1 MVQQNSFTFTEDKRR
16 QLLGLPLSLSA
27 KLLLVVL
34 DEITGVGEF
43 CCPSLA
49 SLSRLMGCSEHIARQ
64 AIREAERSGFLE
76 VEKYPGRTTAYRI
89 EWPAITKTES
99 EDFNVNRY
107 L

>member
-1 MVQQNSFTFTEDKRR
+1 MIQQNSLAFTEDKRR

-43 CCPSLA
+43 CCPPLA
-49 SLSRLMGCSEHIARQ
+49 DLSRLMGCSEHVART
-64 AIREAERSGFLE
+64 AIKEAERLGFLE
-76 VEKYPGRTTAYRI
+76 TEKLPGKTTSYRI
-89 EWPAITKTES
+89 EWSAITQTES